1 MINRRRFSA
10 LATASALLPGIAA
23 RSARAQSWP
32 DRPVRFIVPFAA
44 GGPTDAIA
52 RIVGEGLSRVWNQQV
67 VVENR
72 GGAGGN
78 IAFEAAAKSDPDG
91 YTMLMGGLSQAV
103 NRSLYRSL
111 NYDPI
116 ADFAPV
122 SFICSFS
129 YFMFAPNTL
138 PVTSAKEFIAYA
150 KQNRLTLAS
159 PGTGS
164 APHLC
169 GELFKSMAGI
179 EMTHVPYRGAGPAMN
194 DLIPG
199 RVHLLFSGGATL
211 ENAKAGQVRVLG
223 YSGASRTKI
232 APDVPTIAES
242 GVQGFDVVSWYGIF
256 VPAKTPSDIVN
267 KMSADAAKVLA
278 DPAINGKLDHLGY
291 TVASSTPAE
300 LGKLLKSEVDK
311 WSRVIKDAGISIG
324 SK

>member
-1 MINRRRFSA
+1 MISRRRFSA
-10 LATASALLPGIAA
+10 LATASALLPGVAT
-23 RSARAQSWP
+23 RSALAQSWP

-52 RIVGEGLSRVWNQQV
+52 RIVGERLSRIWNQQV
-67 VVENR
+67 VIENR

-78 IAFEAAAKSDPDG
+78 IAFETAARSDPDG

-111 NYDPI
+111 SYDTI

-129 YFMFAPNTL
+129 FFMFVPNTV
-138 PVTSAKEFIAYA
+138 PVTSAKEFIAFA

-164 APHLC
+164 SPHLC

-211 ENAKAGQVRVLG
+211 ETARAGKVRVLG
-223 YSGASRTKI
+223 YTGASRTKI
-232 APDVPTIAES
+232 APEVPTVAES
-242 GVQGFDVVSWYGIF
+242 GVPGFEVISWYGIF
-256 VPAKTPSDIVN
+256 VPANTPPDIVTRMN
-267 KMSADAAKVLA
+267 ADAATALA
-278 DPAINGKLDHLGY
+278 DPAVTGRLDQLGY

-300 LGKLLKSEVDK
+300 LGALLRSEIDK

-324 SK
+324 N

>member
-1 MINRRRFSA
+1 MISRRRFSA
-10 LATASALLPGIAA
+10 LATASALLPGIAT
-23 RSARAQSWP
+23 RSALAQSWP

-52 RIVGEGLSRVWNQQV
+52 RIVGERLSRIWNQQV
-67 VVENR
+67 VIENR

-78 IAFEAAAKSDPDG
+78 IAFETAARSDPDG

-111 NYDPI
+111 SYDTI

-129 YFMFAPNTL
+129 FFMFVPNTV
-138 PVTSAKEFIAYA
+138 PVTSAKEFIAFA

-164 APHLC
+164 SPHLC

-211 ENAKAGQVRVLG
+211 ETARAGKVRVLG
-223 YSGASRTKI
+223 YTGASRTKI
-232 APDVPTIAES
+232 APEVPTVAES
-242 GVQGFDVVSWYGIF
+242 GVPGFEVISWYGIF
-256 VPAKTPSDIVN
+256 VPAHTPPDIVT
-267 KMSADAAKVLA
+267 KMNADAVTALA
-278 DPAINGKLDHLGY
+278 DPAVTGRLDQLGY

-300 LGKLLKSEVDK
+300 LGALLRSEIDK

-324 SK
+324 N